1 MPRPAF
7 RPFRRAHRLAALRLA
22 ALRHAALIGLL
33 SLAAAAMAGMGSPA
47 HAQAPV
53 TQIAIQGER
62 ILVDGKPFIVQGAAG
77 QSRMGLLKQLGAN
90 TIRTYGDETGFV
102 LDEAQKHGLKVI
114 AGFWMEHPRRGFNYS
129 DLAQV
134 GPQLQKLQE
143 FVDRFKDHP
152 ALLMWGIGNE
162 VEADMPDSATVWPA
176 IEQAAKLVRQ
186 RDPKHP
192 TIAVLAETGTD
203 KVAKLRR
210 LAPSI
215 QVLGI
220 NSYGEALHSVPDRV
234 RGQGWKGP
242 LVITE
247 MGPLGQWAAPRT
259 NWGAPIEPTSGE
271 KAVLLARAFEH
282 LRGKTQ
288 GQVVFYWGQKQEVTP
303 TWHSLLL
310 QNGEWTRSAEV
321 LAHHWGGATPN
332 GNRAPRIT
340 SIKFAQENEWNRDA
354 TARAEIAVEDPDGDQ
369 VGVVWAVMAESTENK
384 KFGDAEAV
392 PQAFPQSL
400 REPSPKGVSIAGLQP
415 GNYRLFATVRDGRGA
430 AATANLPFRV
440 R

>member
-1 MPRPAF
+1 MPRFLPICF
-7 RPFRRAHRLAALRLA
+7 
-22 ALRHAALIGLL
+22 GLL
-33 SLAAAAMAGMGSPA
+33 SLALSAMPPAA
-47 HAQAPV
+47 HAADV
-53 TQIAIQGER
+53 TVQGEK
-62 ILVDGKPFIVQGAAG
+62 ILVDGKPFIVQGGAG
-77 QSRMGLLKQLGAN
+77 QSRMGLLKQLGAT
-90 TIRTYGDETGFV
+90 TIRTYGDESGYV

-114 AGFWMEHPRRGFNYS
+114 AGFWMGHPRNGFNYG

-134 GPQLQKLQE
+134 GAQLTKLQE
-143 FVDRFKDHP
+143 FVDRFRDHP

-162 VEADMPDSATVWPA
+162 VEAELPDAAAVWPA

-192 TIAVLAETGTD
+192 TLAVLAETGTD
-203 KVAKLRR
+203 KVEKLRR

-215 QVLGI
+215 QVLGV
-220 NSYGEALHSVPDRV
+220 NSYGEALPSLPDRV

-242 LVITE
+242 LLITE

-259 NWGAPIEPTSGE
+259 NWGAPIEPSSGE
-271 KAVLLARAFEH
+271 KAVLLARAFEA
-282 LRGKTQ
+282 LKGRTQ
-288 GQVVFYWGQKQEVTP
+288 GQIVFYWGQKQEVTP

-310 QNGEWTRSAEV
+310 PSGEWMRSAEV
-321 LAHHWGGATPN
+321 LAHHWGGMTPN

-340 SIKFAQENEWNRDA
+340 TIKFAQDSEWSKDT

-369 VGVVWAVMAESTENK
+369 MGVVWTVMAESTENK
-384 KFGDAEAV
+384 KFGDAEAL
-392 PQAFPQSL
+392 PQAFPQAL
-400 REPSPKGVSIAGLQP
+400 REPGPKGVGIAGLQP
-415 GNYRLFATVRDGRGA
+415 GNYRLFVTVRDGKGA

>member
-1 MPRPAF
+1 MPRPAL
-7 RPFRRAHRLAALRLA
+7 RPRRR
-22 ALRHAALIGLL
+22 ALRHVTLTGLFALAVALT
-33 SLAAAAMAGMGSPA
+33 AVAGPA
-47 HAQAPV
+47 RAQAPAAQLPV
-53 TQIAIQGER
+53 TQVAIQGDR

-114 AGFWMEHPRRGFNYS
+114 AGFWMEHPRRGFDYS
-129 DLAQV
+129 DPAQV
-134 GPQLQKLQE
+134 GPLMKKLEE
-143 FVDRFKDHP
+143 FVDRYKNHP

-162 VEADMPDSATVWPA
+162 VEAELPDAAAVWPA
-176 IEQAAKLVRQ
+176 IEQAARLVRQ

-203 KVAKLRR
+203 KIEKLRK

-215 QVLGI
+215 QVLGV
-220 NSYGEALHSVPDRV
+220 NSYGEALHTVPDRV
-234 RGQGWKGP
+234 RAQGWKGP

-247 MGPLGQWAAPRT
+247 MGPLGQWAAQRT

-271 KAVLLARAFEH
+271 KAVLLARALEH
-282 LRGKTQ
+282 LRDKTQ
-288 GQVVFYWGQKQEVTP
+288 GQIVFYWGQKQEVTP

-332 GNRAPRIT
+332 GNRAPRIL
-340 SIKFAQENEWNRDA
+340 SLKFAQENEWAKDA
-354 TARAEIAVEDPDGDQ
+354 TVRAEIAVEDPDGDQ
-369 VGVVWAVMAESTENK
+369 VGVVWTVMAESTENK
-384 KFGDAEAV
+384 KFGDAETV

-400 REPSPKGVSIAGLQP
+400 RDPGPKGVSIAGLQP
-415 GNYRLFATVRDGRGA
+415 GNYRLFATVRDGKGA

-440 R
+440 K